1 MRTAFAV
8 LLLLLLTALSPA
20 PARAADNGEWSVRP
34 ADSPLTPRAA
44 FELPARPGAT
54 LVDRAV
60 VTNTTDG
67 ELTFRLYV
75 ADAHN
80 TERDGGLAVR
90 GIEEAQRDIGAWGR
104 PEWDTVTVPARS
116 SVTVGLTLNVPAD
129 APPGDHV
136 GALVAVDTR
145 VRPAD
150 GSHVGIQRA
159 VGARVYLRVEGPEQP
174 ALAVEDV
181 RFTARSPWLPWPG
194 RGASTVSYTVRNTG
208 NVTLSPLVS
217 LRTEGLVLGGPGERR
232 LAGVPAELL
241 PSQQVR
247 LTETWAGA
255 PLAGWGRITVT
266 ASADAVHGT
275 GSGGY
280 LRIPWLLTAALA
292 LPAAVLLELRR
303 RRRQRKREEVPV
315 PGTTTHG

>member
-20 PARAADNGEWSVRP
+20 PAHAADNGEWSVRP

-44 FELPARPGAT
+44 FELPARPGAILT
-54 LVDRAV
+54 DRAV

-90 GIEEAQRDIGAWGR
+90 GIEETQRDIGAWGR
-104 PEWDTVTVPARS
+104 PERDTVTVPARS

-129 APPGDHV
+129 ARPGDHV

-145 VRPAD
+145 VRPGD
-150 GSHVGIQRA
+150 GSHVGIRRA
-159 VGARVYLRVEGPEQP
+159 VGARVYLRVEGPARP

-181 RFTARSPWLPWPG
+181 RFTARNPWLPWTG
-194 RGASTVSYTVRNTG
+194 GGGSTVSYTVRNRG

-217 LRTEGLVLGGPGERR
+217 LRTEGLILGGPDGRR
-232 LAGVPAELL
+232 LSGVPAELL
-241 PSQQVR
+241 PGQQVR

-266 ASADAVHGT
+266 ASANAVQGT
-275 GSGGY
+275 GSDGY

-292 LPAAVLLELRR
+292 LPATVLLELRR
-303 RRRQRKREEVPV
+303 RRRQRKREEGPAA
-315 PGTTTHG
+315 GKTTRG